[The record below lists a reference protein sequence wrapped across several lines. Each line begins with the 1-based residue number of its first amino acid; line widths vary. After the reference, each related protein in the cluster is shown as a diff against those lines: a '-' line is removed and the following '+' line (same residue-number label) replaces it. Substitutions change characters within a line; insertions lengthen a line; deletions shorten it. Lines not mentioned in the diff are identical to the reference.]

1 MFMPKAAPLSV
12 IVAAL
17 LSSCTTVQNDV
28 NMKTSEAV
36 TQYYAE
42 QKPSDAVAALNSL
55 ASLAPR
61 DKPVRIAVYEI
72 PDLTGKNKPNEN
84 YAEYSRAVTQGA
96 EALVIQALTE
106 VAQGRWFD
114 VVERRFV
121 ERVLNERT
129 LVERAYL
136 DTKQRNFL
144 KSQDYG
150 QDKFQQEFVRA
161 IENVNKLEAEYKDE
175 DLVKATIVSS
185 AKQRLADFNRKIEDA
200 KARGDDAEVARLLA
214 DQRQFATDVDVR
226 IGEMETKVREKQA
239 EFEQAQRELQTLKQ
253 VEPKPEAFQAS
264 MVPPSLPYVST
275 ANYIL
280 TGGIID
286 YSTNV
291 DTGGAG
297 LGLMNVRA
305 YEEVRRDM
313 VTLNLRLV
321 DTKTSRIIATSTVTK
336 SIYSKKAQLGG
347 AGYVTLKTVL
357 EGEAGISV
365 NEPGVFALSRAIEL
379 ALNDIIKTAQT
390 KGVW

>member
-1 MFMPKAAPLSV
+1 MRKAAPFAVLA
-12 IVAAL
+12 AAL

-28 NMKTSEAV
+28 NMKTSDAV
-36 TQYYAE
+36 TQYYAD
-42 QKPSDAVAALNSL
+42 QKPSNAVAALNSL
-55 ASLAPR
+55 ASMTPR

-106 VAQGRWFD
+106 VAKGRWFD

-136 DTKQRNFL
+136 DSQQRNFL

-150 QDKFQQEFVRA
+150 QDRFRQQFVST
-161 IENVNKLEAEYKDE
+161 IEDVNKLEADYKNE
-175 DLVKATIVSS
+175 DLVRATIVSS
-185 AKQRLADFNRKIEDA
+185 AKHRLAEFNSKIEEA
-200 KARGDDAEVARLLA
+200 KAKGDEAEFAKLQA
-214 DQRQFATDVDVR
+214 EQRKFAAEAEIR
-226 IGEMETKVREKQA
+226 INEMETKVRQKQA
-239 EFEQAQRELQTLKQ
+239 VFEQAQRELQALKQ

-321 DTKTSRIIATSTVTK
+321 DTRTSRIVATSTVTK
-336 SIYSKKAQLGG
+336 SIFSKKSQIGG

>member
-1 MFMPKAAPLSV
+1 MRKSAPLAV
-12 IVAAL
+12 LAAAL
-17 LSSCTTVQNDV
+17 LGGCTTVQNDV

-42 QKPSDAVAALNSL
+42 QKPSDAVAALNTL
-55 ASLAPR
+55 ASMAPR

-106 VAQGRWFD
+106 VAKGRWFD

-136 DTKQRNFL
+136 DSQQRNFL

-150 QDKFQQEFVRA
+150 QDRFRQEFVST
-161 IENVNKLEAEYKDE
+161 IEDVNRLEADFKNE
-175 DLVKATIVSS
+175 DLVRATIVSS
-185 AKQRLADFNRKIEDA
+185 AKQRLAEFNRKIEEA
-200 KARGDDAEVARLLA
+200 KAKGDEAEFAKLQA
-214 DQRQFATDVDVR
+214 DQRKFAADAEIR
-226 IGEMETKVREKQA
+226 INEMETKVREKQA
-239 EFEQAQRELQTLKQ
+239 RFEQAQRELQTLKQ

-321 DTKTSRIIATSTVTK
+321 DTRTSRIVATSTVTK
-336 SIYSKKAQLGG
+336 SIFSKKAQIGG

>member
-1 MFMPKAAPLSV
+1 MRNAT
-12 IVAAL
+12 AL
-17 LSSCTTVQNDV
+17 AVLFATMLGSCATVQNDV

-42 QKPSDAVAALNSL
+42 QKPSDAVAALNTL

-61 DKPVRIAVYEI
+61 EKPVRIAVYEI

-84 YAEYSRAVTQGA
+84 IAEYSRAVTQGA

-106 VAQGRWFD
+106 VAKGRWFD

-136 DTKQRNFL
+136 DSQQRNFL

-150 QDKFQQEFVRA
+150 QDRFRSAFVKT
-161 IENVNKLEAEYKDE
+161 IEDVNKLEADYKNE
-175 DLVKATIVSS
+175 DLARATVVST
-185 AKQRLADFNRKIEDA
+185 AKQRIAELSRKIEDA
-200 KARGDDAEVARLLA
+200 KTRGDEGEVTKLQAEQRKFAADA
-214 DQRQFATDVDVR
+214 DVR
-226 IGEMETKVREKQA
+226 INEMETKVREKQA
-239 EFEQAQRELQTLKQ
+239 FFERAQRELQTLKQ
-253 VEPKPEAFQAS
+253 VEPKQEAFQAS
-264 MVPPSLPYVST
+264 LVPPSLPYVST
-275 ANYIL
+275 ANFIL

-286 YSTNV
+286 YSSNV

-297 LGLMNVRA
+297 IGLMNVRA

-379 ALNDIIKTAQT
+379 ALNDIIQTAQS